1 MNAPIIRIAAICA
14 VFHSLVIAQDVKP
27 QPLDSLP
34 PPTHFDLS
42 RLELNPEQRTEL
54 AAALEKRD
62 YKQAETILVGEVEHD
77 PKSLRTANLLEFAG
91 GVFFLDGKYLNSV
104 IAWKKSEAIAP
115 LDEPTRFTL
124 AMAYIKLGRRDW
136 AQPVLEKL
144 ASGVPA
150 NPLYAYWLA
159 RLDYD
164 RQKYLEAI
172 QRLQKVL
179 ELDPKMT
186 RAFDLLGLCYDYLGR
201 VGDAISSFERAVAL
215 NRQDARPSPWPS
227 LDMAIAQIEVNQLE
241 QAEKYAREAI
251 GYDSRLPQA
260 HYQLGR
266 IFEKRGQYQEA
277 IQTLTAAGELDA
289 KYAEPHYLLGRI
301 YQRLGKRE
309 LANREI
315 QQFRALEHSR
325 TAAPGQSQAPAAQ

>member
-1 MNAPIIRIAAICA
+1 MNARILRIAAIWW
-14 VFHSLVIAQDVKP
+14 VFHSLVLAQDVKP
-27 QPLDSLP
+27 QPLDAP
-34 PPTHFDLS
+34 PPAPFDLS
-42 RLELNPEQRTEL
+42 RLELNSEQRTEL

-62 YKQAETILVGEVEHD
+62 YQRAETILVGEVEHD
-77 PKSLRTANLLEFAG
+77 PKSLRAANLLEFAG

-104 IAWKKSEAIAP
+104 IAWKKAEAITP
-115 LDEPTRFTL
+115 LDERTRFTL

-144 ASGVPA
+144 ASGTPT

-164 RQKYLEAI
+164 NQKYLEAI
-172 QRLQKVL
+172 RRLEKVV
-179 ELDPKMT
+179 EHDPKMT

-201 VGDAISSFERAVAL
+201 VGDAITSFERAVVL
-215 NRQDARPSPWPS
+215 NREDARPSPWPS
-227 LDMAIAQIEVNQLE
+227 LDMAIAQIEVNQLSE
-241 QAEKYAREAI
+241 AEKYTREAI

-266 IFEKRGQYQEA
+266 ILEKRGEYQEA
-277 IQTLTAAGELDA
+277 IQTLATAAALDT

-301 YQRLGKRE
+301 YQRLGQRE
-309 LANREI
+309 LANKEI
-315 QQFRALEHSR
+315 QQFRALEQPHT
-325 TAAPGQSQAPAAQ
+325 TAPVPSQSPDSH